1 MLYVR
6 GDKNQLMKKLAVFD
20 LDGTLYDGNIITG
33 YILHH
38 RKHKVNR
45 LPLYAY
51 FASHSIL
58 IPLWKLG
65 LLSEMTTRELWAR
78 DLSWAT
84 FGMSEQ
90 SGYRCFEWIASN
102 YVLPLIRQDVYELV
116 DKRSKDGCQVI
127 LVSGTP
133 TPLLEIIAN
142 KLGFREFVGTPLR
155 VANGKY
161 TGKVERPTAQGKGK
175 VERLKQHLGDKIT
188 EVDWAS
194 SFAYADSIT
203 DEPLLSLFG
212 NPIAVYPDP
221 KLADIANRL
230 GWKIFGEIRDPQ
242 KRKMSDGIEKVKT
255 S

>member
-1 MLYVR
+1 
-6 GDKNQLMKKLAVFD
+6 MKKLAVFD

-38 RKHKVNR
+38 RKHKINR
-45 LPLYAY
+45 LPLYTY

-65 LLSEMTTRELWAR
+65 LLSEMTTREMWAR

-84 FGMSEQ
+84 FGMSEE
-90 SGYRCFEWIASN
+90 SGNRCFEWIADN
-102 YVLPLIRQDVYELV
+102 YVLPLIRQDIYKWV
-116 DKRSKDGCQVI
+116 DKHLEDGFQAI

-133 TPLLEIIAN
+133 APLLEIIAN
-142 KLGFREFVGTPLR
+142 KLGFHEFVGTPLK
-155 VANGKY
+155 VANEKY
-161 TGKVERPTAQGKGK
+161 TGKVELPTAQGKGK
-175 VERLKQHLGDKIT
+175 VERLKQHLGENIND
-188 EVDWAS
+188 VDWKS

-203 DEPLLSLFG
+203 DDPLLSLFG

-221 KLADIANRL
+221 KLAVTANRL
-230 GWKIFGEIRDPQ
+230 GWTILGEIRDPQ
-242 KRKMSDGIEKVKT
+242 KRKMRDGFERVKT